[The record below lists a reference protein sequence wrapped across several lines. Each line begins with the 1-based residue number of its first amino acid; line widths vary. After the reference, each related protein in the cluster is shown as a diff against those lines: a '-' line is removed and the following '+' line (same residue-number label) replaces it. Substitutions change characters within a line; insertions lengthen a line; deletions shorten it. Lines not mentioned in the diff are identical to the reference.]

1 MKRILLIISVLFMV
15 TTIKAQ
21 FYVGGSVG
29 LGFVKQHGDE
39 TKTTF
44 KIIPE
49 VGYNIND
56 NWAVGLAFG
65 FKKGS
70 CLIGKGYY
78 NQNAKSKAIG
88 IQPYVR
94 YIPFHI
100 SIIDIFVDGCFTYEK
115 IIDEGENI
123 NIGLRPGLSIKPIKN
138 LSIVTHI
145 GFLGA
150 EIYNPK
156 DGGSKDGTAGL
167 DLDASDLTLGLFYNF

>member
-1 MKRILLIISVLFMV
+1 MKKYLLSICAIFFV

-21 FYVGGSVG
+21 FYIGGSVG
-29 LGFVKQHGDE
+29 IGVVKQYGE
-39 TKTTF
+39 KKETTF

-65 FKKGS
+65 YKKGS
-70 CLIGKGYY
+70 CLIGKGNY
-78 NQNAKSKAIG
+78 NQNVKSKVIG

-94 YIPFHI
+94 YIPFHV
-100 SIIDIFVDGCFTYEK
+100 SIIDIFVDGFFIYES

-123 NIGLRPGLSIKPIKN
+123 SIGLRPGLSIKPIKK
-138 LSIVTHI
+138 LSIVTRI

-150 EIYNPK
+150 EFYNPK
-156 DGGSKDGTAGL
+156 DGGSKYGTAGL
-167 DLDASDLTLGLFYNF
+167 DIDASDISLGLFYNF

>member
-1 MKRILLIISVLFMV
+1 MRRVFLTICVMISTL
-15 TTIKAQ
+15 TINAQ
-21 FYVGGSVG
+21 FYIGGSIG
-29 LGFVKQHGDE
+29 LGFVKQYGDE
-39 TKTTF
+39 TETTF

-49 VGYNIND
+49 VGYRIND

-65 FKKGS
+65 YKKGS

-78 NQNAKSKAIG
+78 NQNVKSKAIG

-100 SIIDIFVDGCFTYEK
+100 SIIDIFVDGCFTYENV
-115 IIDEGENI
+115 IDEGENI

-150 EIYNPK
+150 EIYSPK
-156 DGGSKDGTAGL
+156 DGGSKNGTAGI
-167 DLDASDLTLGLFYNF
+167 DIDASDLTLGLFYNF